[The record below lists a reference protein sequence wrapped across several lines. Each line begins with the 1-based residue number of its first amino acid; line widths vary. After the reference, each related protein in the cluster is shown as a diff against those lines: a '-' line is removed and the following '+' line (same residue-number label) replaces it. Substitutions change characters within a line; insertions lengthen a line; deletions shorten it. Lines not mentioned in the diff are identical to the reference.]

1 MRQYSSVTMGELVVP
16 ATIAE
21 DSDDVVVALE
31 TARASEEVGDLE
43 SASKWLHRAAAAAR
57 HQGRP
62 ERAGALSRAAA
73 RLARASVSFEK
84 KPDEQQVLSD
94 FEEDEFSEKTIVE
107 TAAQIAEKGSD
118 KRKEPVEPIEVKH
131 RSKPPAQ
138 GGLAPL
144 VDKPTPVAPLTQSRP
159 AVRHAIRVG
168 VRRTLGGNY
177 EARPLGE
184 GESPTAGEQE
194 ALLVP
199 TPTGSKLS

>member
-1 MRQYSSVTMGELVVP
+1 MGELVVP

-31 TARASEEVGDLE
+31 TARASEESGDLE

-62 ERAGALSRAAA
+62 DRAGALSRAAA
-73 RLARASVSFEK
+73 RLARASANFEK

-107 TAAQIAEKGSD
+107 TTAQIVDKEKDEQKSVD
-118 KRKEPVEPIEVKH
+118 PVETKH
-131 RSKPPAQ
+131 RPKPPTQ

-144 VDKPTPVAPLTQSRP
+144 VDKPTPVAPLTQPR
-159 AVRHAIRVG
+159 AAAHHAIRVG
-168 VRRTLGGNY
+168 VKRRLGGNY
-177 EARPLGE
+177 EARPLSE
-184 GESPTAGEQE
+184 GEAPAAGEQE

-199 TPTGSKLS
+199 TQTGSKLS